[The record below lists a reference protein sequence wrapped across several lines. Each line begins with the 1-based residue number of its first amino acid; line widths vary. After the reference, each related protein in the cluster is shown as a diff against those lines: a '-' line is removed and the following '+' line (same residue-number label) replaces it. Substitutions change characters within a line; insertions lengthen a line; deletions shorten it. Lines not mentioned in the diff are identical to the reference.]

1 MLVVQVCEL
10 GILNAIIHIIII
22 QIIDIYIMMGKR
34 MCKIQSYIKWKW
46 KCVFVGGI
54 LNNII
59 HMGQAV
65 IRVEERAEQRVLN

>member
-34 MCKIQSYIKWKW
+34 CAKFK
-46 KCVFVGGI
+46 
-54 LNNII
+54 
-59 HMGQAV
+59 V
-65 IRVEERAEQRVLN
+65 ISNESESVCL